1 MNSKIRLLLCVL
13 LAALLV
19 SLTGLT
25 FSSVQE
31 NSLYEAGKLE
41 ASIRCKKTDGD
52 SGIPVLEANS
62 VLKRETWIENT
73 GGNPCYIRIKVCI
86 PQAEGVDI
94 LELGTLVND
103 FFLPLDF
110 SENTGRNKTGE
121 YWTKEGEY
129 LYYRNRSTQNILMP
143 QKETPPVYSAIRL
156 NPDLTSEFLAQWTD
170 CEIPIFIQAIQT
182 GVFETED
189 RAWEAFD
196 HLEGKNDA

>member
-1 MNSKIRLLLCVL
+1 MLTSWNLVL
-13 LAALLV
+13 L
-19 SLTGLT
+19 SMIS
-25 FSSVQE
+25 FFPWIFR
-31 NSLYEAGKLE
+31 K
-41 ASIRCKKTDGD
+41 IPDGT
-52 SGIPVLEANS
+52 
-62 VLKRETWIENT
+62 KQ
-73 GGNPCYIRIKVCI
+73 GNIG
-86 PQAEGVDI
+86 Q
-94 LELGTLVND
+94 
-103 FFLPLDF
+103 
-110 SENTGRNKTGE
+110 
-121 YWTKEGEY
+121 KEGEY